1 MPIDEQTLTHH
12 LQNLAPFEDAS
23 AARRAFD
30 AALEALRSGL
40 TDDEADWLAVD
51 LGPLLSE
58 PLLRQG
64 YAGELSVNEFYRR
77 TGRYAGLRRSAATE
91 QAQLVCRTLAEL
103 LPQPGI
109 QRLKKHLPEL
119 APLFSVPEAPP
130 PAQGPHQLR
139 SEPGGDR
146 PPLGGGKP
154 GGERPVSEAGSQGE
168 RAFSGGGP
176 VRVHSDSVARAQNP
190 HEGTKLPSV
199 RGLTQERERD
209 SIASSRRGLH

>member
-1 MPIDEQTLTHH
+1 MPIDEQTLTQH
-12 LQNLAPFEDAS
+12 LQNLAPFEDEG

-30 AALEALRSGL
+30 ATLEALRSGL

-51 LGPLLSE
+51 LGPRLSE

-64 YAGELSVNEFYRR
+64 YTGELSMNEFYRR

-103 LPQPGI
+103 LPEPGI
-109 QRLKKHLPEL
+109 RRLKKHLPEL

-130 PAQGPHQLR
+130 AAQGPQHLR
-139 SEPGGDR
+139 NDPGADR
-146 PPLGGGKP
+146 TLAGGKP
-154 GGERPVSEAGSQGE
+154 GAERPLSDAGSPSE
-168 RAFSGGGP
+168 RAFSGAG
-176 VRVHSDSVARAQNP
+176 VRRAHSDSVARAQNP
-190 HEGTKLPSV
+190 HEDTKLSSA
-199 RGLTQERERD
+199 RGLTQERERE

>member
-1 MPIDEQTLTHH
+1 MPIDEQTLTQH
-12 LQNLAPFEDAS
+12 LQTLAPFEDAG

-30 AALEALRSGL
+30 ATLEALRSGL

-51 LGPLLSE
+51 LGPKLAE

-64 YAGELSVNEFYRR
+64 YSGELSTSEFYRR
-77 TGRYAGLRRSAATE
+77 TGRYAGLRRGAATE

-119 APLFSVPEAPP
+119 APLFDVPEAPP
-130 PAQGPHQLR
+130 PAQGPHHLR
-139 SEPGGDR
+139 SASGPDR
-146 PPLGGGKP
+146 TLAGGKP
-154 GGERPVSEAGSQGE
+154 GSERPLSETGSPSE
-168 RAFSGGGP
+168 RSFSGAGG
-176 VRVHSDSVARAQNP
+176 RRAHSDSVVRAQNP
-190 HEGTKLPSV
+190 HEETKLSSA
-199 RGLTQERERD
+199 RGLTQERERE